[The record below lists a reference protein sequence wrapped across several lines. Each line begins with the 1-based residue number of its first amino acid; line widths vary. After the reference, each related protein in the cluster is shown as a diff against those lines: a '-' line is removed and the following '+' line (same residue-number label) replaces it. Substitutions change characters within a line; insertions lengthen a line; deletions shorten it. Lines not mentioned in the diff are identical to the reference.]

1 MEHGV
6 IVNSRPRIPVVSVAG
21 AQPGSIGGVERGTN
35 GVVPR
40 KGDKQ
45 VHDALLRQRLGRAR
59 FSPRERL
66 AACCTVVGTTTVVI
80 TVILSATNAV
90 SAQQSIAMGLPA
102 GAIAM
107 GGLLGLIVPDPW
119 TAWRRGFR
127 QGCEAA
133 LRSQPGDL
141 DADVT
146 TPKTSRERGR
156 RSG

>member
-1 MEHGV
+1 MAL
-6 IVNSRPRIPVVSVAG
+6 S
-21 AQPGSIGGVERGTN
+21 PG
-35 GVVPR
+35 

-66 AACCTVVGTTTVVI
+66 AAGCTVVGITTVVI

-90 SAQQSIAMGLPA
+90 SAQQAIAMALSA
-102 GAIAM
+102 GVTAM
-107 GGLLGLIVPDPW
+107 GGLLGLIIPDPW

-133 LRSQPGDL
+133 LRSQSDDQGV
-141 DADVT
+141 DVT
-146 TPKTSRERGR
+146 TQKPRRERDK
-156 RSG
+156 